1 MEKRLRISRGR
12 PINCF
17 ISLQD
22 LVKTAITSAKK
33 EEEEEGEGGSGE
45 RKGEEGDE
53 GEESLDE
60 LKAQVAEA
68 QKLTGLNPHKLT
80 SARI

>member
-1 MEKRLRISRGR
+1 M
-12 PINCF
+12 
-17 ISLQD
+17 
-22 LVKTAITSAKK
+22 KTAITSAKK

-68 QKLTGLNPHKLT
+68 QKLTGSNPLKLSLSGIHSVFRAHKQ
-80 SARI
+80 AVR

>member
-1 MEKRLRISRGR
+1 M
-12 PINCF
+12 
-17 ISLQD
+17 
-22 LVKTAITSAKK
+22 KTAITSAKK

-45 RKGEEGDE
+45 RKGEEGDD

-68 QKLTGLNPHKLT
+68 QKLTGSKPLKPQQGHIMY
-80 SARI
+80 SGRINKPFGD

>member
-1 MEKRLRISRGR
+1 
-12 PINCF
+12 
-17 ISLQD
+17 
-22 LVKTAITSAKK
+22 VKTAITSAKK

-68 QKLTGLNPHKLT
+68 QKLTGSKPLKLS
-80 SARI
+80 SAGIYVQCIQGA